1 MLLYFI
7 IMTAIFIIHNNN
19 NNNIPIQSK
28 MTKLQLHF
36 TFMAVSLLVLSSPT
50 TAFVGPTTRPLIQK
64 SFKVKPYPLSKVSFL
79 HSPMP
84 SHNHCPSISTSITLR
99 SSFFDTILDIPT
111 VTSTLFSTTSIV
123 PLLPSFLI
131 NSVLFATLKSKL
143 DRMLTTEGFFHALT
157 LGTLLW
163 HTLGWRGWTTCVLY
177 LFLGQLVTKVK
188 FREKEAKGIAE
199 GRGGRRGPENVW

>member
-1 MLLYFI
+1 MRNQQPVFILPPLHRRQKNIAIGTRTPCMTMIMMIMMMLCSFFTSSSSFALTTPSTTSSMFYKK
-7 IMTAIFIIHNNN
+7 TTRT
-19 NNNIPIQSK
+19 
-28 MTKLQLHF
+28 TKDPLQYLPPSNSFLPSASPYSISLQLG
-36 TFMAVSLLVLSSPT
+36 LSTIDP
-50 TAFVGPTTRPLIQK
+50 I
-64 SFKVKPYPLSKVSFL
+64 
-79 HSPMP
+79 MD
-84 SHNHCPSISTSITLR
+84 NISTI
-99 SSFFDTILDIPT
+99 
-111 VTSTLFSTTSIV
+111 FSTTSIV

-131 NSVLFATLKSKL
+131 NSILFTTLKSKL
-143 DRMLTTEGFFHALT
+143 DKMLTIEGFFHALA